1 MSASRMK
8 NLILLILTLCALGL
22 LCIVV
27 PNRLA
32 QTHEQRQMLQELKT
46 LYESY
51 GLSVLLDELPRSP
64 VLYSVE
70 LSEDGAQTAAQALL
84 GAKAAPAGE
93 SGFESTYE
101 SELGTLHITRT
112 GGFSAV
118 MTGGSRVRSSEKA
131 AEKLLRAMDFQYQT
145 LTREQTETGAVQIR
159 TSQTLLGV
167 PVLEPGDI
175 TDPKAFDL
183 VLDCAA
189 AFSSLTPTLGF
200 VELTRSG
207 VPKYAGKNCPVYV
220 ADAGRIKRIETCLG
234 TGESYFRALT
244 QLGYGN
250 WTGKRIVIF
259 GSGKV
264 GTGLITYAHRYGCRV
279 SVVTRPGDIPD
290 RISRMRRTIDIP
302 IVVTVANHGTDY
314 ARRIDDGAAIAQAVT
329 QADAVV
335 TATGIAGAATLAC
348 PADVFVHSHAVLA
361 NMGVEDE
368 YGPGVPDERVLE
380 AKRPVN
386 FILKDP
392 TLMKYIDATMALHN
406 EGAVVLV
413 TGQHPAGLIEPGP
426 ETEERL
432 LDVARREGTIA
443 EELAYI

>member
-167 PVLEPGDI
+167 PVLGSQLALSYTDDCLTAVEGTFYTGGSSITRVSEQEAISAADALAQLLGGSLHVTGAYPAWEYRRESALREKMAAVYEQQTGKAPKIEAIHAGLECGLFSGKLPG
-175 TDPKAFDL
+175 
-183 VLDCAA
+183 LDCVS
-189 AFSSLTPTLGF
+189 FGPDLLEIHTPR
-200 VELTRSG
+200 EKMSI
-207 VPKYAGKNCPVYV
+207 P
-220 ADAGRIKRIETCLG
+220 
-234 TGESYFRALT
+234 
-244 QLGYGN
+244 
-250 WTGKRIVIF
+250 
-259 GSGKV
+259 
-264 GTGLITYAHRYGCRV
+264 
-279 SVVTRPGDIPD
+279 SVQ
-290 RISRMRRTIDIP
+290 RTWKLLR
-302 IVVTVANHGTDY
+302 G
-314 ARRIDDGAAIAQAVT
+314 
-329 QADAVV
+329 
-335 TATGIAGAATLAC
+335 
-348 PADVFVHSHAVLA
+348 
-361 NMGVEDE
+361 
-368 YGPGVPDERVLE
+368 VLE
-380 AKRPVN
+380 A
-386 FILKDP
+386 
-392 TLMKYIDATMALHN
+392 
-406 EGAVVLV
+406 
-413 TGQHPAGLIEPGP
+413 
-426 ETEERL
+426 
-432 LDVARREGTIA
+432 
-443 EELAYI
+443 LA

>member
-159 TSQTLLGV
+159 ASQTLLGV
-167 PVLEPGDI
+167 PVLGSQLALSY
-175 TDPKAFDL
+175 TD
-183 VLDCAA
+183 DC
-189 AFSSLTPTLGF
+189 LTA
-200 VELTRSG
+200 VEGTF
-207 VPKYAGKNCPVYV
+207 Y
-220 ADAGRIKRIETCLG
+220 
-234 TGESYFRALT
+234 TGESSITRVSEQEAISAADAPAQLLTRRDALGWVGSAVTGLT
-244 QLGYGN
+244 QAYLP
-250 WTGKRIVIF
+250 
-259 GSGKV
+259 SDQA
-264 GTGLITYAHRYGCRV
+264 GTGIRFVPVWLVETDAGSFFINGITRE
-279 SVVTRPGDIPD
+279 I
-290 RISRMRRTIDIP
+290 
-302 IVVTVANHGTDY
+302 
-314 ARRIDDGAAIAQAVT
+314 
-329 QADAVV
+329 
-335 TATGIAGAATLAC
+335 TA
-348 PADVFVHSHAVLA
+348 
-361 NMGVEDE
+361 
-368 YGPGVPDERVLE
+368 
-380 AKRPVN
+380 
-386 FILKDP
+386 
-392 TLMKYIDATMALHN
+392 
-406 EGAVVLV
+406 
-413 TGQHPAGLIEPGP
+413 
-426 ETEERL
+426 ET
-432 LDVARREGTIA
+432 
-443 EELAYI
+443 

>member
-118 MTGGSRVRSSEKA
+118 MTGGSRV
-131 AEKLLRAMDFQYQT
+131 
-145 LTREQTETGAVQIR
+145 IR

-167 PVLEPGDI
+167 PVLGSQLALSYTDDCLTAVEGTFYTGGSSI
-175 TDPKAFDL
+175 TRVSEQEAIS
-183 VLDCAA
+183 A
-189 AFSSLTPTLGF
+189 
-200 VELTRSG
+200 
-207 VPKYAGKNCPVYV
+207 
-220 ADAGRIKRIETCLG
+220 ADALAQLLARRDALGWVGSAVTGLTQAYLPSDQAG
-234 TGESYFRALT
+234 TGIRFVPVWLVETDA
-244 QLGYGN
+244 
-250 WTGKRIVIF
+250 
-259 GSGKV
+259 GSFFING
-264 GTGLITYAHRYGCRV
+264 ITRE
-279 SVVTRPGDIPD
+279 I
-290 RISRMRRTIDIP
+290 
-302 IVVTVANHGTDY
+302 
-314 ARRIDDGAAIAQAVT
+314 
-329 QADAVV
+329 
-335 TATGIAGAATLAC
+335 TA
-348 PADVFVHSHAVLA
+348 
-361 NMGVEDE
+361 
-368 YGPGVPDERVLE
+368 
-380 AKRPVN
+380 
-386 FILKDP
+386 
-392 TLMKYIDATMALHN
+392 
-406 EGAVVLV
+406 
-413 TGQHPAGLIEPGP
+413 
-426 ETEERL
+426 ET
-432 LDVARREGTIA
+432 
-443 EELAYI
+443 

>member
-167 PVLEPGDI
+167 PVLGSQLALTYTDDCLTAVEGTFYTGGSSI
-175 TDPKAFDL
+175 TRVSEQESISAADALAQLLARRDAL
-183 VLDCAA
+183 GWVGRVLRRRICRPIRPVRASA
-189 AFSSLTPTLGF
+189 SC
-200 VELTRSG
+200 RSG
-207 VPKYAGKNCPVYV
+207 WS
-220 ADAGRIKRIETCLG
+220 KRTREAFLSTAL
-234 TGESYFRALT
+234 RAKSRRKHSVCRLR
-244 QLGYGN
+244 LSNYEEN
-250 WTGKRIVIF
+250 LKISCCCIVIF
-259 GSGKV
+259 
-264 GTGLITYAHRYGCRV
+264 LY
-279 SVVTRPGDIPD
+279 IP
-290 RISRMRRTIDIP
+290 
-302 IVVTVANHGTDY
+302 
-314 ARRIDDGAAIAQAVT
+314 
-329 QADAVV
+329 AVV
-335 TATGIAGAATLAC
+335 CYSNSGRIWLC
-348 PADVFVHSHAVLA
+348 
-361 NMGVEDE
+361 
-368 YGPGVPDERVLE
+368 
-380 AKRPVN
+380 
-386 FILKDP
+386 
-392 TLMKYIDATMALHN
+392 
-406 EGAVVLV
+406 
-413 TGQHPAGLIEPGP
+413 
-426 ETEERL
+426 
-432 LDVARREGTIA
+432 
-443 EELAYI
+443 

>member
-46 LYESY
+46 LYESC

-159 TSQTLLGV
+159 TSQTLARRAGARQPAGAELHGRL
-167 PVLEPGDI
+167 PHGGRGHVL
-175 TDPKAFDL
+175 
-183 VLDCAA
+183 
-189 AFSSLTPTLGF
+189 
-200 VELTRSG
+200 
-207 VPKYAGKNCPVYV
+207 Y
-220 ADAGRIKRIETCLG
+220 
-234 TGESYFRALT
+234 
-244 QLGYGN
+244 
-250 WTGKRIVIF
+250 
-259 GSGKV
+259 
-264 GTGLITYAHRYGCRV
+264 
-279 SVVTRPGDIPD
+279 
-290 RISRMRRTIDIP
+290 RRKL
-302 IVVTVANHGTDY
+302 HY
-314 ARRIDDGAAIAQAVT
+314 ARVGA
-329 QADAVV
+329 
-335 TATGIAGAATLAC
+335 GGHL
-348 PADVFVHSHAVLA
+348 
-361 NMGVEDE
+361 
-368 YGPGVPDERVLE
+368 
-380 AKRPVN
+380 
-386 FILKDP
+386 
-392 TLMKYIDATMALHN
+392 
-406 EGAVVLV
+406 
-413 TGQHPAGLIEPGP
+413 
-426 ETEERL
+426 
-432 LDVARREGTIA
+432 RR
-443 EELAYI
+443 

>member
-93 SGFESTYE
+93 
-101 SELGTLHITRT
+101 
-112 GGFSAV
+112 FSAV

-167 PVLEPGDI
+167 PVLGSQLALSYTDDCLTAVEGTFYTGGSSI
-175 TDPKAFDL
+175 TRVSEQEAIS
-183 VLDCAA
+183 A
-189 AFSSLTPTLGF
+189 
-200 VELTRSG
+200 
-207 VPKYAGKNCPVYV
+207 
-220 ADAGRIKRIETCLG
+220 ADALAQLLARRDALGWVGSAVTGLTQAYLPSDQAG
-234 TGESYFRALT
+234 TGIRFVPVWLVETDA
-244 QLGYGN
+244 
-250 WTGKRIVIF
+250 
-259 GSGKV
+259 GSFFING
-264 GTGLITYAHRYGCRV
+264 ITRE
-279 SVVTRPGDIPD
+279 I
-290 RISRMRRTIDIP
+290 
-302 IVVTVANHGTDY
+302 
-314 ARRIDDGAAIAQAVT
+314 
-329 QADAVV
+329 
-335 TATGIAGAATLAC
+335 TA
-348 PADVFVHSHAVLA
+348 
-361 NMGVEDE
+361 
-368 YGPGVPDERVLE
+368 
-380 AKRPVN
+380 
-386 FILKDP
+386 
-392 TLMKYIDATMALHN
+392 
-406 EGAVVLV
+406 
-413 TGQHPAGLIEPGP
+413 
-426 ETEERL
+426 ET
-432 LDVARREGTIA
+432 
-443 EELAYI
+443 

>member
-46 LYESY
+46 LYESC

-167 PVLEPGDI
+167 PVLGSQLALSYTDDCLTAVEGTFYTGGSSI
-175 TDPKAFDL
+175 TRVSEQEAIS
-183 VLDCAA
+183 A
-189 AFSSLTPTLGF
+189 
-200 VELTRSG
+200 
-207 VPKYAGKNCPVYV
+207 
-220 ADAGRIKRIETCLG
+220 ADA
-234 TGESYFRALT
+234 
-244 QLGYGN
+244 
-250 WTGKRIVIF
+250 
-259 GSGKV
+259 
-264 GTGLITYAHRYGCRV
+264 
-279 SVVTRPGDIPD
+279 
-290 RISRMRRTIDIP
+290 
-302 IVVTVANHGTDY
+302 
-314 ARRIDDGAAIAQAVT
+314 
-329 QADAVV
+329 
-335 TATGIAGAATLAC
+335 LA
-348 PADVFVHSHAVLA
+348 
-361 NMGVEDE
+361 
-368 YGPGVPDERVLE
+368 
-380 AKRPVN
+380 
-386 FILKDP
+386 
-392 TLMKYIDATMALHN
+392 
-406 EGAVVLV
+406 
-413 TGQHPAGLIEPGP
+413 
-426 ETEERL
+426 
-432 LDVARREGTIA
+432 
-443 EELAYI
+443 